1 MSVNIYK
8 PNKNN
13 TGFAFSFSRGKDK
26 RTGEPIL
33 YVKAVAQHSWD
44 EKKKLGSFSE
54 NKNVLEKNINLKFNE
69 FECGEIISSF
79 KNRHHYDSF
88 HKFESNKTS
97 IKFAPWDKKIKI
109 TKINPDTKKFEETF
123 QVVPA
128 FGLSITR
135 NGNQNFKISLEPG
148 EVECLIVQIQSI
160 LADIYKY
167 RYEKISTYIK
177 ESISASEKEEP
188 PF

>member
-13 TGFAFSFSRGKDK
+13 TGFAFSFSKGKEN

-33 YVKAVAQHSWD
+33 YVKALAQHSWD
-44 EKKKLGSFSE
+44 EKRKLGSFSE
-54 NKNVLEKNINLKFNE
+54 NKNIPEKNINLKFNE
-69 FECGEIISSF
+69 FECGEIISCF
-79 KNRHHYDSF
+79 KNRYNYDSF

-97 IKFAPWDKKIKI
+97 IKFAPWDKKVKI
-109 TKINPDTKKFEETF
+109 TKINPETKKFEETS
-123 QVVPA
+123 QLVPA

-148 EVECLIVQIQSI
+148 EVECLLIYIKSI
-160 LADIYKY
+160 LNDIYEY
-167 RYEKISTYIK
+167 RYKKISAYIK
-177 ESISASEKEEP
+177 ENSSDIEKDTP